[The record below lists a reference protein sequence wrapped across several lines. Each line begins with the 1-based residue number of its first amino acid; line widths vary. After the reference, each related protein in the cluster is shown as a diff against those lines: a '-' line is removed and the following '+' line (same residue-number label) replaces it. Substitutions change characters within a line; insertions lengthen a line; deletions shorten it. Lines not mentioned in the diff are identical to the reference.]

1 MSLTHPL
8 STKDTAV
15 ITIRLVIIVMRAILH
30 SFCVLFFRSI
40 NILIFTL
47 IYILFLCYII
57 AIISLTDVTAI
68 IATSIMSI
76 DKLQGLFG

>member
-40 NILIFTL
+40 NILSFTL
-47 IYILFLCYII
+47 IYILFLCNII